1 MTARRALIGASVA
14 AALVLAWWLA
24 AGGDDDS
31 ESSAD
36 STHAELPDA
45 SNAAFQV
52 ALVDE
57 GMVRTPGD
65 EGSSTRARLS
75 WQGTV
80 LLLPVPSHPAWSVL
94 LVHSIDEVEWTM
106 NEQAMP
112 DAAERFTGAE
122 VYVRHGLDGR
132 VEAIEA
138 DDESSAPVAR
148 VLETMALGL
157 HRERAGAGETFEAD
171 VRTPF
176 GVAHAWF
183 ETNAECT
190 GSPCSFDA
198 SYQGSDYVS
207 LTHGSTAT
215 GEGQRMV
222 SFRDG
227 ELHEVELNETQAL
240 TDAQARRLGERTVR
254 LHLTRA
260 ELPDALPRARLR
272 GSRVSVADLVG
283 DARQRGLEQRVG
295 GLTVEQM
302 LADLALALGGRL
314 PDHDRWLWRATG
326 LLQLDPTAAM
336 RLADACLDGTLE
348 GRPRQV
354 ALELL
359 ANVGDPAA
367 QSALRRVLADPSV
380 VAGDDYPQLVQR
392 SVLLRDPEDE
402 TIELL
407 TRQGETLD
415 GPSSRAS
422 FVAAGGAVGHARA
435 HDPARGAETVRRLQE
450 SLGAVTDPVDRQ
462 ALVMALGNT
471 GAPEARDDLLDAA
484 RATDDSDL
492 RRMAA
497 RALAHFEDEASAG
510 QLVDMVDDTDPL
522 VQRAALDALSEN
534 RPSSAQLE
542 ALAGVAGGLPT
553 QTRVAIV
560 TLAERLL
567 REPSDPA
574 LRPGLL
580 HLVQSIRGTTLPD
593 DAAHRLMAVVRALS
607 GQGPR

>member
-1 MTARRALIGASVA
+1 MKVRLAIGAGLVLVA
-14 AALVLAWWLA
+14 ALAWWLG
-24 AGGDDDS
+24 AGGVDTPPEAD
-31 ESSAD
+31 EPEERSAD
-36 STHAELPDA
+36 T
-45 SNAAFQV
+45 SNAAFRV
-52 ALVDE
+52 ELVDE
-57 GMVRTPGD
+57 GVVETPGED
-65 EGSSTRARLS
+65 GAGTRAKLS
-75 WQGTV
+75 WKGTV
-80 LLLPVPSHPAWSVL
+80 LLLPVPSHPSWSVL
-94 LVHSIDEVEWTM
+94 VVHAIDEAEWTM

-112 DAAERFTGAE
+112 DAAERFAGAE
-122 VYVRHGLDGR
+122 VYVRHGSDGR
-132 VEAIEA
+132 VESVEA
-138 DDESSAPVAR
+138 DDELAAPVAR

-157 HRERAGAGETFEAD
+157 HREHGGPGETFESD

-176 GVAHAWF
+176 GVVTAGF
-183 ETNAECT
+183 ETDAECPAA
-190 GSPCSFDA
+190 PCSFDA
-198 SYQGSDYVS
+198 SYQGSDYLS
-207 LTHGSTAT
+207 LSHGESAT
-215 GEGQRMV
+215 GRGLRQV
-222 SFRDG
+222 AFREG
-227 ELHEVELNETQAL
+227 ELHEVDLNETERVSGANG
-240 TDAQARRLGERTVR
+240 RRLGERTVH

-283 DARQRGLEQRVG
+283 DARERGLQQRVG
-295 GLTVEQM
+295 DLTVERM
-302 LADLALALGGRL
+302 LADLAAALGGRL

-367 QSALRRVLADPSV
+367 QRALRRVLADPSV
-380 VAGDDYPQLVQR
+380 ASGDDYPRLVQR
-392 SVLLRDPEDE
+392 SALLRDPEDE
-402 TIELL
+402 TIDLL
-407 TRQGETLD
+407 TRQGEELS

-422 FVAAGGAVGHARA
+422 FVAAGGAVGHARTQ
-435 HDPARGAETVRRLQE
+435 DPARGAEAVRRLQE
-450 SLGAVTDPVDRQ
+450 SFGAATDPADRQ

-471 GAPEARDDLLDAA
+471 GAPEARDDLLGAA
-484 RATDDSDL
+484 RSTEDSEL
-492 RRMAA
+492 RRVAA
-497 RALAHFEDEASAG
+497 RALGHFEDETSAD
-510 QLVDMVDDTDPL
+510 QLVAMVDDEDPL

-542 ALAGVAGGLPT
+542 ALARVARDLPT

-560 TLAERLL
+560 TLVERLM

-580 HLVQSIRGTTLPD
+580 QVVLAIRGTTMPD
-593 DAAHRLMAVVRALS
+593 DAAHRLMAVYRVLS